1 MTRQKAA
8 LGLLL
13 TSFFMFTPASIFA
26 QDEGTYKP
34 VAPKT
39 PKPSPK
45 TPSKAPAKTPAPPL
59 REEGKSIFT
68 GPGESKSD
76 KAAGSWCI
84 VIEAFQGSR
93 ADADAAAG
101 LAKVRAETAFSD
113 AYLEKRGTNTIIA
126 YGHYADPSSAEAKS
140 DLARIRA
147 TQVSVDGTA
156 QKPFASAFLAAPT
169 EINGTLPEF
178 DLNNAKKLSG
188 DWALYTLQ
196 IGVYSREDA
205 KPVTAEQLAEFRRT
219 AEQAVIQLRR
229 EGEQAFY
236 YHGPNRSMVTIGLF
250 GDEDFDATSK
260 TEGPMITQLRKR
272 FPYNLQNG
280 MGVKHKR
287 IVTDPKTGK
296 QVRQEQLD
304 KSGLV
309 LVPDPEKQKK

>member
-1 MTRQKAA
+1 MTPQKSAICT
-8 LGLLL
+8 LLVSL
-13 TSFFMFTPASIFA
+13 LMLTPAVRA

-34 VAPKT
+34 GAPKA
-39 PKPSPK
+39 PKPTAK
-45 TPSKAPAKTPAPPL
+45 TPSNTPTKKAPEPL

-68 GPGESKSD
+68 GPGATPSD
-76 KAAGSWCI
+76 SGSWCI
-84 VIEAFQGSR
+84 VIEAFQGSS

-101 LAKVRAETAFSD
+101 LAKLKAETTLSD
-113 AYLEKRGTNTIIA
+113 AYLEKRGNNTLIA
-126 YGHYADPSSAEAKS
+126 YGRYPDASSAQAKA
-140 DLARIRA
+140 DLAKVRT
-147 TQVSVDGTA
+147 TQVSIDGTP
-156 QKPFASAFLAAPT
+156 QKPFASAFLAAPA
-169 EINGTLPEF
+169 EIKGTLPEF

-196 IGVYSREDA
+196 IGVYSREDN

-250 GDEDFDATSK
+250 GAEDFDATTK
-260 TEGPMITQLRKR
+260 TEGPLLSQLRKR

-280 MGVKHKR
+280 MGGKHKR
-287 IVTDPKTGK
+287 TVTDPKNGK
-296 QVRQEQLD
+296 QVRQEQID

-309 LVPDPEKQKK
+309 MVPDPEKKQ